1 MGAALDAGWR
11 PVLERV
17 KAGGARVVVRCE
29 VRNDGDVETLAVAGA
44 RYGGQVLAW
53 QLRVAN
59 GNLGRTAVERLRRGC
74 PNAQVAV
81 DTLPARG
88 GLPVAAV
95 LTGGEAGGGY
105 GVEAKVARTRETLR
119 RAGAG
124 EAEAR
129 PWLDSAVTEAGGLA
143 LQCHVGWVAA
153 EATAAWL
160 DAGGGPVTWWSGGGW
175 GCGLFP
181 QEEER
186 PGEAWT
192 LVRLLTGIGGAT
204 GEARAWYAGLVP
216 VEGDAGTTLARWA
229 AGIEPSG
236 RINVLLFGG
245 DDTGREFVL
254 TVPVPRRAGTWR
266 AVIEGAR
273 QPPNEQ
279 PPVAQKTE
287 RREVE
292 CQDARGG
299 DTGLVRLKLKLDT
312 VMRITLIPPDA
323 RAVAADNGG
332 REPNVKRAPLPPER
346 RRAAPLVQQDVWA
359 LEEAG
364 DLPAAAEWRTP
375 GLPAAESREGAPAA
389 LGQGVKIERRPAT
402 PGQLG
407 RLTGVAPYTAESWL
421 VTFDAPEKW
430 PAEPLGVV
438 LPLAATALPDARVV
452 RFWVR
457 PVLPPEQQKKGVRP
471 RPVSLRFGTAGLAAV
486 RLKPGVWTRVEAPLA
501 RLTPAG
507 ANRNAPLR
515 ILPGVDTVDA
525 LRHDVAIEIN
535 GLHLAG
541 LRSPQGAPVI
551 MGAVRALRPRKGA
564 PPGPARLLVELEKP
578 AGVTAVLV
586 EYRLPEALVV
596 KTVQERLFG
605 LEAVYEPATRL
616 VRVTGDTWPGK
627 PAKDAEKAL
636 AATENEQ
643 LGRRW
648 EEGERGLLLL
658 ELAAPAAPGAV
669 PAAAGEGARP
679 PEKK

>member
-1 MGAALDAGWR
+1 M
-11 PVLERV
+11 

-29 VRNDGDVETLAVAGA
+29 VRNEGEVESLAVAGA
-44 RYGGQVLAW
+44 RYGAQVLAW

-59 GNLGRTAVERLRRGC
+59 GNLGRTAVERLRRVC

-143 LQCHVGWVAA
+143 SQCHVGWAAA

-160 DAGGGPVTWWSGGGW
+160 DAGGGPVTWWNGGGW

-186 PGEAWT
+186 PGAAWT

-204 GEARAWYAGLVP
+204 GEARAWPAGLVP

-279 PPVAQKTE
+279 LPVMQKTE

-292 CQDARGG
+292 GQDAKGG
-299 DTGLVRLKLKLDT
+299 DTGLLRLKLKLDT
-312 VMRITLIPPDA
+312 VMRITLVPPA
-323 RAVAADNGG
+323 SRAAADNGG
-332 REPNVKRAPLPPER
+332 PAPDVRHAPLPPDR
-346 RRAAPLVQQDVWA
+346 RRAAPLVQQNVWA

-364 DLPAAAEWRTP
+364 DLPAVAEWRTP
-375 GLPAAESREGAPAA
+375 ALPAAEAREGALAA

-421 VTFDAPEKW
+421 VSFDAPEQW

-438 LPLAATALPDARVV
+438 LPLAAAAWSDARVV

-471 RPVSLRFGTAGLAAV
+471 RPAILRFGTAGLSTV
-486 RLKPGVWTRVEAPLA
+486 RLRPGVWTRVEAPLA

-507 ANRNAPLR
+507 TDRNAPLR
-515 ILPGVDTVDA
+515 ILPSTDTVDA
-525 LRHDVAIEIN
+525 LRHDVALEIN

-541 LRSPQGAPVI
+541 PRSPQGTPVAT
-551 MGAVRALRPRKGA
+551 GAVRALRPRKGA

-578 AGVTAVLV
+578 AGPAAVLV

-605 LEAVYEPATRL
+605 LGAVYEPATRL
-616 VRVTGDTWPGK
+616 VRVTGDGWPGK
-627 PAKDAEKAL
+627 PAKDADKAL
-636 AATENEQ
+636 AATGNEQ

-648 EEGERGLLLL
+648 DEGERGLLLL
-658 ELAAPAAPGAV
+658 ELAAPAAPGATPAPV
-669 PAAAGEGARP
+669 AGPAPAAGLGARAP
-679 PEKK
+679 GRK